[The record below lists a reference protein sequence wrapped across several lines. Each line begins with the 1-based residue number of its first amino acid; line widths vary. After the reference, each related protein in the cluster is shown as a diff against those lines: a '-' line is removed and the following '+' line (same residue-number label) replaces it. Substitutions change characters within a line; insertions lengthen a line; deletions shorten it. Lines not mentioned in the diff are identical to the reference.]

1 MSTTETA
8 RVTFPVT
15 GMTCASCQAFLQR
28 TLEHEPGVQSAAVNL
43 MLNEAT
49 VWYSPAK
56 TGVEQLVEAVRGTG
70 YGAEAPRDG
79 GRLIAEQT
87 DRDRELA
94 HEYHELRFQ
103 ALITLA
109 LGMVAMVLSMP
120 LMRTAASESGM
131 GAHMDPFMAAISGW
145 ADALIRP
152 VLPWLYNVPT
162 AALRIA
168 LFALSVFVLAWSGR
182 QFFAKAWS
190 ALRHGASDMNVLIAM
205 GTGSAFVYSS
215 VATWAPRWLE
225 SHGVVPDVYYEAV
238 IIIIGLI
245 LTGNTLESGAKRR
258 TTTALMTLARLQA
271 PAARIEHNGG
281 VEEVPLEQVKPGDV
295 VVVRAS
301 ERLPVDGEAIE
312 ASSGVDESMLT
323 GESMPVEK
331 RPGDR
336 VMGGTLN
343 GPGLLRY
350 RATHLGG
357 DSVLAQM
364 VRLLRDAQSSR
375 APIQRLADQ
384 VSAVFVPCVIA
395 IALLVLVIW
404 WLAEPDAGLARGIS
418 CAVAV
423 LIIAC
428 PCAMGLAVP
437 AALMA
442 ATGRAASQ
450 GILIKG
456 GEPLQRLASITTVIL
471 DKTGTI
477 TEGRPQVV
485 RFETCD
491 AAAFPERKIAELA
504 AGVEAGSEHPLGA
517 AVVRYAR
524 EEGIE
529 IPHMQEFRA
538 LPGMGAEGVCRG
550 TKVTVGSV
558 RLFAERG
565 IAVERLSK
573 IADQFAADGIT
584 PLLVAVDGRAA
595 AVIGVADP
603 IKPTSAPAIAQ
614 LQGAGLQVV
623 MLTGD
628 RKAVALAVA
637 RQVGIEDVEAETL
650 PAGKVEAVERWRKLG
665 PVAMVGDGV
674 NDAAAM
680 AKADAGIA
688 MAAGSDVAMDA
699 GDVVIMRSDLSGVVD
714 AIRTARRAMRVM
726 KQNLFWAFVYNVISV
741 PVAAGVLF
749 PWFGILLSPVLAS
762 ASMSVSSV
770 SVVANSL
777 RLARPAILRKTAAV
791 GHGSD
796 WVEGNR

>member
-8 RVTFPVT
+8 KVTFPVS
-15 GMTCASCQAFLQR
+15 GMTCAACQAFLQR

-49 VWYSPAK
+49 VWYSPAE

-70 YGAEAPRDG
+70 YGAEAPREA
-79 GRLIAEQT
+79 GRLVAEQAE
-87 DRDRELA
+87 RDGELS
-94 HEYHELRFQ
+94 HEYQELRFQ
-103 ALITLA
+103 ALVTLA
-109 LGMVAMVLSMP
+109 LGLVAMVVSMP
-120 LMRTAASESGM
+120 LMQMAGSQSGM
-131 GAHMDPFMAAISGW
+131 DVLRGAAHHGATHMDPFMAAISSW
-145 ADALIRP
+145 ADALLRP
-152 VLPWLYNVPT
+152 VLPWLYSVP
-162 AALRIA
+162 AVALRIA
-168 LFALSVFVLAWSGR
+168 LFTLSLFVLLWSGR
-182 QFFAKAWS
+182 QFFVKAWS
-190 ALRHGASDMNVLIAM
+190 ALRHGTSDMNVLIAM

-225 SHGVVPDVYYEAV
+225 SHGVAPDVYYEAV
-238 IIIIGLI
+238 IIITGLI
-245 LTGNTLESGAKRR
+245 LTGNMLESGATRR
-258 TTTALMTLARLQA
+258 TTAALMTLARLQE
-271 PAARIEHNGG
+271 PAARVERNGV
-281 VEEVPLEQVKPGDV
+281 VEEIPLERVLPGDV

-301 ERLPVDGEAIE
+301 ERLPVDGEVIE
-312 ASSGVDESMLT
+312 ASSSVDESMLT

-336 VMGGTLN
+336 VIGGTLN

-350 RATHLGG
+350 RATRLGG

-364 VRLLRDAQSSR
+364 LRLLHDAQSSR

-395 IALLVLVIW
+395 IAVLVLVVW
-404 WLAEPDAGLARGIS
+404 WLAAPEDGLARGIS

-437 AALMA
+437 AAVMA

-456 GEPLQRLASITTVIL
+456 GEPLQRLASIRTVIL

-477 TEGRPQVV
+477 TQGRPQVV
-485 RFETCD
+485 RIETCD
-491 AAAFPERKIAELA
+491 ADAYPATRIAALA

-524 EEGIE
+524 EKGIE
-529 IPHMQEFRA
+529 VPRVQEFRA
-538 LPGMGAEGVCRG
+538 LPGMGAEGVCDG
-550 TKVTVGSV
+550 TKVTVGSA

-565 IAVERLSK
+565 IDIEKLSD
-573 IADQFAADGIT
+573 IADQFAGGGIT
-584 PLLVAVDGRAA
+584 PLLVAVDRQAA
-595 AVIGVADP
+595 AVIGVADAV
-603 IKPTSAPAIAQ
+603 KATSAAAIAQ
-614 LQGAGLQVV
+614 LQREGLRVV

-628 RKAVALAVA
+628 REAVA
-637 RQVGIEDVEAETL
+637 RAVAREVGIEDVEAERL
-650 PAGKVEAVERWRKLG
+650 PEAKVEAVERWKKLG

-680 AKADAGIA
+680 AQADAGIA

-714 AIRTARRAMRVM
+714 AIATSRRAMRVM
-726 KQNLFWAFVYNVISV
+726 KQNLFWAFLYNVIAV
-741 PVAAGVLF
+741 PVAAGALF
-749 PWFGILLSPVLAS
+749 PRFGILLSPVLAS
-762 ASMSVSSV
+762 AAMSVSSV
-770 SVVANSL
+770 SVVTNSL
-777 RLARPAILRKTAAV
+777 RLARSARGRA
-791 GHGSD
+791 
-796 WVEGNR
+796 R

>member
-1 MSTTETA
+1 MSKAETA
-8 RVTFPVT
+8 RVTFPVS
-15 GMTCASCQAFLQR
+15 GMTCASCQVFVQR

-49 VWYSPAK
+49 VWYSPAE
-56 TGVEQLVEAVRGTG
+56 TGVERLVEAVRGTG
-70 YGAEAPRDG
+70 YGADAPRES
-79 GRLIAEQT
+79 GRLIAEQAE
-87 DRDRELA
+87 RDRELS

-103 ALITLA
+103 ALVTLV
-109 LGMVAMVLSMP
+109 LGLVAMVVSMP
-120 LMRTAASESGM
+120 LMRMANTASGM
-131 GAHMDPFMAAISGW
+131 GAHVDPFMAAISSW
-145 ADALIRP
+145 ADALLRP
-152 VLPWLYNVPT
+152 LLPWLYDVP
-162 AALRIA
+162 AVALRIT
-168 LFALSVFVLAWSGR
+168 LFGLSLFVLLWSGR
-182 QFFAKAWS
+182 QFFVRAWS
-190 ALRHGASDMNVLIAM
+190 ALRHGTSDMNVLIAM

-225 SHGVVPDVYYEAV
+225 SHGVAPDVYYEAV
-238 IIIIGLI
+238 IIIVGLI
-245 LTGNTLESGAKRR
+245 LTGNMLESGAKRR

-271 PAARIEHNGG
+271 PTARVERNGR
-281 VEEVPLEQVKPGDV
+281 VEEIPLEQVKPGDV

-301 ERLPVDGEAIE
+301 ERLPVDGDAIE

-395 IALLVLVIW
+395 IAVLVLAVW
-404 WLAEPDAGLARGIS
+404 WLAAPEDGLARGIS

-437 AALMA
+437 AAVMA

-456 GEPLQRLASITTVIL
+456 GEPLQRLASIRTVIL

-477 TEGRPQVV
+477 TQGRPQVV
-485 RFETCD
+485 RIETCD
-491 AAAFPERKIAELA
+491 AEAYSERRIAALA
-504 AGVEAGSEHPLGA
+504 AGVEAGSEHPLAA

-524 EEGIE
+524 QEGIE
-529 IPHMQEFRA
+529 IPHVQEFRA
-538 LPGMGAEGVCRG
+538 LPGMGAEGVCDG
-550 TKVTVGSV
+550 KKVTLGSA

-565 IAVERLSK
+565 IAAEKLNK
-573 IADQFAADGIT
+573 IANQFASDGIT
-584 PLLVAVDGRAA
+584 PLLVAVDGQAA

-603 IKPTSAPAIAQ
+603 VKATSAPAIAQ
-614 LQGAGLQVV
+614 LRRLGLCVV

-628 RKAVALAVA
+628 REAVA
-637 RQVGIEDVEAETL
+637 RAVAREVGIEDVEAERL
-650 PAGKVEAVERWRKLG
+650 PEGKVEAIQRWRKLG

-680 AKADAGIA
+680 AHSDAGIA

-699 GDVVIMRSDLSGVVD
+699 GDVVIMRSDLNGVVD
-714 AIRTARRAMRVM
+714 AIETARRAMRVM
-726 KQNLFWAFVYNVISV
+726 KQNLFWAFLYNVIAV
-741 PVAAGVLF
+741 PVAAGALF
-749 PWFGILLSPVLAS
+749 PSFGILLSPVLAS
-762 ASMSVSSV
+762 AAMSVSSV

-777 RLARPAILRKTAAV
+777 RLARPARA
-791 GHGSD
+791 
-796 WVEGNR
+796 R

>member
-1 MSTTETA
+1 MDATKAETA
-8 RVTFPVT
+8 RVTFPVS
-15 GMTCASCQAFLQR
+15 GMTCASCQAFVQR

-49 VWYSPAK
+49 VWYTPAE
-56 TGVEQLVEAVRGTG
+56 TGVDRLVEAVRGTG
-70 YGAEAPRDG
+70 YGAEAPRVA

-87 DRDRELA
+87 ERDRELS

-103 ALITLA
+103 AVVTLG
-109 LGMVAMVLSMP
+109 LGLVAMLLSMP
-120 LMRTAASESGM
+120 LMQMADSQSGM
-131 GAHMDPFMAAISGW
+131 GAHPGAAYGAAHMDPFMAAISTW
-145 ADALIRP
+145 ADSLLRP
-152 VLPWLYNVPT
+152 VLPWLYSVP
-162 AALRIA
+162 AAVLRIT
-168 LFALSVFVLAWSGR
+168 LFALSLFVLLWSGR
-182 QFFAKAWS
+182 QFFVKAWS
-190 ALRHGASDMNVLIAM
+190 ALRHATSDMNVLIAM

-225 SHGVVPDVYYEAV
+225 SHGVAPDVYYEAV
-238 IIIIGLI
+238 IIIVGLI
-245 LTGNTLESGAKRR
+245 LTGNMLESGAKRR

-271 PAARIEHNGG
+271 PTARIERNGE
-281 VEEVPLEQVKPGDV
+281 VQEVPLEQVQAGDM

-301 ERLPVDGEAIE
+301 ERLPVDGEVIE

-331 RPGDR
+331 KPGDR

-343 GPGLLRY
+343 GPGFLRY
-350 RATHLGG
+350 RATRLGG

-384 VSAVFVPCVIA
+384 VSAVFVPSVIA
-395 IALLVLVIW
+395 IALLVLALW
-404 WLAEPDAGLARGIS
+404 WLAAPDHGLARGIS

-437 AALMA
+437 AAVMA

-477 TEGRPQVV
+477 TQGRPQVV
-485 RFETCD
+485 RLETGD
-491 AAAFPERKIAELA
+491 AEAFPARRIIELA
-504 AGVEAGSEHPLGA
+504 AGVETGSEHPLAA

-524 EEGIE
+524 EKRIQ
-529 IPHMQEFRA
+529 IPHVQGFRA
-538 LPGMGAEGVCRG
+538 LPGMGAEGVCDG
-550 TKVTVGSV
+550 KKVTAGSA
-558 RLFAERG
+558 RLFVERG
-565 IAVERLSK
+565 ISVEKLSK

-584 PLLVAVDGRAA
+584 PLLVAVDGQAA

-603 IKPTSAPAIAQ
+603 VKATSAPAIAQ
-614 LQGAGLQVV
+614 LRRLGLRVV

-628 RKAVALAVA
+628 REAVA
-637 RQVGIEDVEAETL
+637 RAVAREVGIEDVEADSL
-650 PAGKVEAVERWRKLG
+650 PEGKVEAVERWRKLG
-665 PVAMVGDGV
+665 PVVMVGDGV

-680 AKADAGIA
+680 AHADAGIA

-699 GDVVIMRSDLSGVVD
+699 GDVVIMRSDLNGVVD
-714 AIRTARRAMRVM
+714 AIETARRAMRVM
-726 KQNLFWAFVYNVISV
+726 KQNLFWAFLYNVIAV
-741 PVAAGVLF
+741 PVAAGALF
-749 PWFGILLSPVLAS
+749 PRFGILLSPVLAS
-762 ASMSVSSV
+762 AAMSVSSV
-770 SVVANSL
+770 SVVTNSL
-777 RLARPAILRKTAAV
+777 RLARPARGRA
-791 GHGSD
+791 
-796 WVEGNR
+796 R

>member
-1 MSTTETA
+1 MDATTSETA
-8 RVTFPVT
+8 RVTFPVS
-15 GMTCASCQAFLQR
+15 GMTCASCQAFVQR

-43 MLNEAT
+43 MLNEAA
-49 VWYSPAK
+49 VWYLP
-56 TGVEQLVEAVRGTG
+56 TETRVDRLVEAVRGTG
-70 YGAEAPRDG
+70 YGAEAPRVA

-87 DRDRELA
+87 ERDRELSR
-94 HEYHELRFQ
+94 EYHELRLQ
-103 ALITLA
+103 AVVTLS
-109 LGMVAMVLSMP
+109 LGLVAMILSMP
-120 LMRTAASESGM
+120 LMEVAESVSGM
-131 GAHMDPFMAAISGW
+131 AQAKGAHYMDPLMAEIGLW
-145 ADALIRP
+145 AAALLRP
-152 VLPWLYNVPT
+152 VFPWLYDVP
-162 AALRIA
+162 AGVLRVA
-168 LFALSVFVLAWSGR
+168 LFALSVFVLLWSGR
-182 QFFAKAWS
+182 QFFVRAWS
-190 ALRHGASDMNVLIAM
+190 ALRHRTSDMNVLIAM

-215 VATWAPRWLE
+215 VATWAPGRLE
-225 SHGVVPDVYYEAV
+225 SHGVAPDVYYEAV
-238 IIIIGLI
+238 ILIIGLI
-245 LTGNTLESGAKRR
+245 LTGNILESGAKRR

-271 PAARIEHNGG
+271 PTARIERNGE
-281 VEEVPLEQVKPGDV
+281 VQEVPLEQVQPGNV

-301 ERLPVDGEAIE
+301 ERLPVDGEVIE

-395 IALLVLVIW
+395 IALLVLAIW
-404 WLAEPDAGLARGIS
+404 WLAGPVWWFAPLDHGLAWGIS

-437 AALMA
+437 AAVMA

-477 TEGRPQVV
+477 TQGRPQVV
-485 RFETCD
+485 RLETCD
-491 AAAFPERKIAELA
+491 AEAFPPRKIIELA
-504 AGVEAGSEHPLGA
+504 AGVEAGSEHPLAA

-524 EEGIE
+524 EKE
-529 IPHMQEFRA
+529 IQTPHVEEFRA
-538 LPGMGAEGVCRG
+538 LPGMGAEGLCSG
-550 TKVTVGSV
+550 TKVTVGSP
-558 RLFAERG
+558 RLFAESG
-565 IAVERLSK
+565 INAEKLNQ
-573 IADQFAADGIT
+573 IADQFAAEGIT
-584 PLLVAVDGRAA
+584 PLLVALDNQAA
-595 AVIGVADP
+595 AVIGVADA
-603 IKPTSAPAIAQ
+603 IKPTSAPAIAR
-614 LQGAGLQVV
+614 LQRLGLRVV

-628 RKAVALAVA
+628 RKAVANAVA
-637 RQVGIEDVEAETL
+637 REVGIKDVEAETL
-650 PAGKVEAVERWRKLG
+650 PEGKVEAVERWKKLG

-680 AKADAGIA
+680 AHSDAGIA

-714 AIRTARRAMRVM
+714 AIETARRAMRVM
-726 KQNLFWAFVYNVISV
+726 KQNLFWAFLYNVIAI
-741 PVAAGVLF
+741 PIAAGALY
-749 PWFGILLSPVLAS
+749 PRFGILFSPVLAS
-762 ASMSVSSV
+762 AAMSVSSV
-770 SVVANSL
+770 SVVTNSL
-777 RLARPAILRKTAAV
+777 RLARPPSSRP
-791 GHGSD
+791 D
-796 WVEGNR
+796 